1 MHENCLSRAQHR
13 KGTLERLLLS
23 RCRYLVQQCA
33 SQVMHSPSQEMKSPF
48 WGLTGL
54 VHILSI
60 SCSFLMYPE
69 SDTFPSI
76 RWSGQIA
83 SLSFSSHTGWSPH
96 GRMAS
101 RPDAAA
107 AAQTSLVL
115 SYSPAPIPCPV
126 TLASWLFLKCMN
138 HAPSTG
144 LYDLGFSLWITLSP
158 DICLSHFLLSQLCNC
173 HIIVRHSSHTL

>member
-83 SLSFSSHTGWSPH
+83 SVSFPSHTGWSPH

-101 RPDAAA
+101 RPDA

-144 LYDLGFSLWITLSP
+144 FYDLGFSLSGSLFPQISACLISFFHNCAIVTL
-158 DICLSHFLLSQLCNC
+158 
-173 HIIVRHSSHTL
+173 